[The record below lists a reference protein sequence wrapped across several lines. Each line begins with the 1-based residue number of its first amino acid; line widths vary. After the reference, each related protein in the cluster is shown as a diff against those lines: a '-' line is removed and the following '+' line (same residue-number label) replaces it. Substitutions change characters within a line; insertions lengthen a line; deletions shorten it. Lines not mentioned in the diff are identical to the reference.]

1 MVRGYKQMVGIVVV
15 SHSAKIAEGICELAG
30 QMAAAGQR
38 LIAAGGM
45 ADGGIGTDAVRIQA
59 AVEAADTG
67 DGVLVMVDLG
77 SAVISA
83 ELAIDMLGETG
94 KTRVVI
100 ADAPILEGTIA
111 AAVAASIGQSLA
123 GVLTTAEAARNLQKL

>member
-1 MVRGYKQMVGIVVV
+1 MVGIVVV

-30 QMAAAGQR
+30 QMAAAGQM

-45 ADGGIGTDAVRIQA
+45 ADGSIGTDAVRIRA
-59 AVEAADTG
+59 AIEAADTG

-83 ELAIDMLGETG
+83 ELAIDMLGATD
-94 KTRVVI
+94 KARVAI

-111 AAVAASIGQSLA
+111 AAVDASIGQSLA
-123 GVLTTAEAARNLQKL
+123 GVLATAEAARNLQKL

>member
-1 MVRGYKQMVGIVVV
+1 MVGIVVV

-45 ADGGIGTDAVRIQA
+45 ADGSIGTDAVRIRA
-59 AVEAADTG
+59 AIEAADTG

-83 ELAIDMLGETG
+83 ELAIDMLGATD
-94 KTRVVI
+94 KARVAI

-111 AAVAASIGQSLA
+111 AAVDASIGQSLA
-123 GVLTTAEAARNLQKL
+123 GVLVTAEAARNLQKL

>member
-1 MVRGYKQMVGIVVV
+1 MVGIVVV
-15 SHSAKIAEGICELAG
+15 SHSVKVAEGICELAG
-30 QMAAAGQR
+30 QMAAPGQK

-45 ADGGIGTDAVRIQA
+45 ADGSIGTDAFKIQTA
-59 AVEAADTG
+59 IEAANSG

-83 ELAIDMLGETG
+83 ELAVDMLGG
-94 KTRVVI
+94 DWQDKVSI

-111 AAVAASIGQSLA
+111 AAVDASISQPLA
-123 GVLTTAEAARNLQKL
+123 SVLATAQGARELRKR

>member
-1 MVRGYKQMVGIVVV
+1 MVGIVVV

-45 ADGGIGTDAVRIQA
+45 ADGSIGTDAVRIRA
-59 AVEAADTG
+59 AIEAADTG

-83 ELAIDMLGETG
+83 ELAIDMLGATD
-94 KTRVVI
+94 KARVAI

-111 AAVAASIGQSLA
+111 AAVDASIGQSLA
-123 GVLTTAEAARNLQKL
+123 GVLATAEAARNLQKL

>member
-1 MVRGYKQMVGIVVV
+1 MVGIVVV

-30 QMAAAGQR
+30 QMAAAGQM

-45 ADGGIGTDAVRIQA
+45 ADGSIGTDAVRIRA
-59 AVEAADTG
+59 AIEAADTG

-77 SAVISA
+77 SAVLSA
-83 ELAIDMLGETG
+83 ELAIDMLGATD
-94 KTRVVI
+94 KARVAI

-111 AAVAASIGQSLA
+111 AAVDASIGQSLA
-123 GVLTTAEAARNLQKL
+123 GVLATAEAARNLQKL